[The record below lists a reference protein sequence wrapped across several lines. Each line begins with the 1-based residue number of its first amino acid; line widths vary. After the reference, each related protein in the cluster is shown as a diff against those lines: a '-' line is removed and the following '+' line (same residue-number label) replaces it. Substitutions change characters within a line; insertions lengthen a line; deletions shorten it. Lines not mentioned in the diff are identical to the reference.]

1 MKCWNVINFYFKLTK
16 SLFLL
21 YTNKKKNQN
30 LIDMDDNFKSLPI
43 EVTF

>member
-1 MKCWNVINFYFKLTK
+1 MKCWSVINFYFKLTK

-21 YTNKKKNQN
+21 YTNKKKSN